1 MNGDLQNVWLYA
13 IGPTL
18 GSLCAVASSFV
29 PYPSRDRKEKETA
42 RRNARADGSRRCRE
56 SWFTGLTPWE
66 HFLGFGGTRIGAL
79 SLEEARW
86 RDSGV
91 GLSSEELSAREI
103 VRAAA
108 LAEEVGFRDVW
119 VSDHFHPWIDAQGES
134 PFVWSTLGAIS
145 SVTELLRIGTG
156 VTCPILRIHPAII
169 AQAAATTQTLFE
181 GRFWLGVGSGEALNE
196 HIFATKWP
204 EARVRLEML
213 EEAVAVI
220 RRLWSGES
228 VSHYGTHFQVEN
240 ARIYSLPDVAPPI
253 YVSAFGEQSARVVAR
268 IGDGLVSTKPVD
280 DIIRRFRGS
289 DGIGPTLAQVKV
301 VWADSV
307 GKAEDLAFERWPTS
321 GLEIYVTQVG
331 PDQLGFLRFYERVS
345 LPVFA
350 EHVGAA

>member
-1 MNGDLQNVWLYA
+1 M
-13 IGPTL
+13 
-18 GSLCAVASSFV
+18 
-29 PYPSRDRKEKETA
+29 A
-42 RRNARADGSRRCRE
+42 R
-56 SWFTGLTPWE
+56 L
-66 HFLGFGGTRIGAL
+66 
-79 SLEEARW
+79 
-86 RDSGV
+86 GV
-91 GLSSEELSAREI
+91 GLSSEELSAREL

-108 LAEEVGFRDVW
+108 LAEEVGFRDAW

-228 VSHYGTHFQVEN
+228 VSHYGTYFQVEN

-253 YVSAFGEQSARVVAR
+253 YVSAFGEQSARVAAR

-331 PDQLGFLRFYERVS
+331 PDQLGFLRFYEREI
-345 LPVFA
+345 LPTFA